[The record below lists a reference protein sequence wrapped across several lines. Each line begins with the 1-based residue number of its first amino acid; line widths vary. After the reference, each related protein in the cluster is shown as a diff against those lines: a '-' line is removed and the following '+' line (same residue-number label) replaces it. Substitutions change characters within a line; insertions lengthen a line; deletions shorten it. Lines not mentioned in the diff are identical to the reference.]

1 MDRLHLMTVFVAV
14 AEAES
19 FSAAARRLS
28 LSSPAVT
35 RAITTLEKR
44 LGVRLLTRT
53 TRFVRATEA
62 GLRYLED
69 ARRIIAEADEADEA
83 ASGANAMPRGRL
95 LVTAPVLFGRM
106 FVTPVVVDYLRRY
119 PEVTVSALFLD
130 RVVNLIEEGL
140 DVGVR
145 IGHLPDS
152 SLQAIRVGQVRS
164 VLCAAP
170 SYLEQAGLPQAPAD
184 LDRHTLIAASGLAP
198 QVDWKFMRER
208 QAVSLK
214 MTPRLVTSTI
224 DAAVEAARS
233 GLGIA
238 RLLSYQAA
246 PLVAA
251 GQLQIVLDRFETP
264 ALPIHVIHREGR
276 QSAAKV
282 RSFVDMVVQRLRDD
296 PTLDHSEPG
305 KASSA
310 DLPATRK

>member
-28 LSSPAVT
+28 MSSPAVT
-35 RAITTLEKR
+35 RAVSALEKR

-69 ARRIIAEADEADEA
+69 ARRIIAEVDEADEA
-83 ASGANAMPRGRL
+83 ASGINATPRGRL
-95 LVTAPVLFGRM
+95 MLTAPVLFGRM

-130 RVVNLIEEGL
+130 RVVHLVEEGL
-140 DVGVR
+140 DVGIR

-152 SLQAIRVGQVRS
+152 SLQAIRVGQVRT
-164 VLCAAP
+164 VLCASP
-170 SYLEQAGLPQAPAD
+170 GYLKEFGLPHAPED
-184 LDRHTLIAASGLAP
+184 LDRHVLVAASGITP
-198 QVDWKFMRER
+198 NPDWKFMRDGAGFSIKVR
-208 QAVSLK
+208 
-214 MTPRLVTSTI
+214 PRLTMTTNDGAI
-224 DAAVEAARS
+224 EAVRS
-233 GLGIA
+233 GFGIA
-238 RLLSYQAA
+238 RLLSYQIA
-246 PLVAA
+246 PMLAT
-251 GQLQIVLDRFETP
+251 GELQTVLSEYETP

-282 RSFVDMVVQRLRDD
+282 RSFVDMVVERLRAD
-296 PTLDHSEPG
+296 
-305 KASSA
+305 SS
-310 DLPATRK
+310 LN